1 MKLKKELKFSQK
13 ESGLIMNNKI
23 NEDLK
28 SAMKEKDTFKLSVLR
43 MLKSALQME
52 QIAKKHELSDTEVAS
67 VIKKQVKVRKDS
79 VEEYKKYGKD
89 DSVKD
94 LEQEITILEAYL
106 PEEMSQAEIE
116 EVINSVFETVKPTS
130 MKDMGSVMK
139 NVNELL
145 ADKNADMSLVS
156 KLVKE
161 KLSNM

>member
-1 MKLKKELKFSQK
+1 
-13 ESGLIMNNKI
+13 
-23 NEDLK
+23 
-28 SAMKEKDTFKLSVLR
+28 
-43 MLKSALQME
+43 
-52 QIAKKHELSDTEVAS
+52 
-67 VIKKQVKVRKDS
+67 
-79 VEEYKKYGKD
+79 
-89 DSVKD
+89 
-94 LEQEITILEAYL
+94 
-106 PEEMSQAEIE
+106 MSQAEIE

>member
-1 MKLKKELKFSQK
+1 
-13 ESGLIMNNKI
+13 MNNKI

-94 LEQEITILEAYL
+94 LEQEIAILENYL

-116 EVINSVFETVKPTS
+116 AVINSVFETVKQTS
-130 MKDMGSVMK
+130 MKDMGLVMK

>member
-1 MKLKKELKFSQK
+1 
-13 ESGLIMNNKI
+13 MNNKI

-94 LEQEITILEAYL
+94 LEQEIAILEAYL

-116 EVINSVFETVKPTS
+116 EVINSVFETVKPIS

>member
-1 MKLKKELKFSQK
+1 
-13 ESGLIMNNKI
+13 MNNKI

-67 VIKKQVKVRKDS
+67 VIKKQVKIRKDS

-94 LEQEITILEAYL
+94 LEQEIAILENYL
-106 PEEMSQAEIE
+106 PEEMSQTEIE

>member
-1 MKLKKELKFSQK
+1 
-13 ESGLIMNNKI
+13 MNNKI

-94 LEQEITILEAYL
+94 LEQEIAILENYL

>member
-1 MKLKKELKFSQK
+1 
-13 ESGLIMNNKI
+13 MNNKI

-89 DSVKD
+89 DSVRD

-130 MKDMGSVMK
+130 MKDMGLVMK